1 MKKHYVLFFLALIAA
16 FIPAAAAA
24 TYVVDIDDVS
34 RVELDI
40 DGTPVTGLKNG
51 SNSIDMGSAKYLR
64 VTAKKGVVFTD
75 VTLIDTY
82 NNNEEISWLNR
93 VETADGLQYI
103 DLHTNFPED
112 ETFRI
117 RTSGAE
123 DVRTATL
130 TVTVDD
136 PSLVR
141 LVRAHSD
148 EPVELVAGKDNI
160 VRFDPATETPMTL
173 TPTGEKPLYRVT
185 LNNKEI

>member
-16 FIPAAAAA
+16 FIPAAAD

-82 NNNEEISWLNR
+82 NDNEEIRGQRIFPVGRRCLRNR
-93 VETADGLQYI
+93 V
-103 DLHTNFPED
+103 
-112 ETFRI
+112 R
-117 RTSGAE
+117 
-123 DVRTATL
+123 
-130 TVTVDD
+130 
-136 PSLVR
+136 
-141 LVRAHSD
+141 
-148 EPVELVAGKDNI
+148 
-160 VRFDPATETPMTL
+160 PA
-173 TPTGEKPLYRVT
+173 
-185 LNNKEI
+185 

>member
-16 FIPAAAAA
+16 FIPAAAD

-82 NNNEEISWLNR
+82 NDNEEISWLNR

-112 ETFRI
+112 
-117 RTSGAE
+117 
-123 DVRTATL
+123 
-130 TVTVDD
+130 
-136 PSLVR
+136 
-141 LVRAHSD
+141 
-148 EPVELVAGKDNI
+148 
-160 VRFDPATETPMTL
+160 
-173 TPTGEKPLYRVT
+173 
-185 LNNKEI
+185 